1 MTETDKKDGDEY
13 AREKT
18 AACQKGSDFVID
30 PKRKHADRRGGPT
43 ATTANKHE
51 DCPQGWRP
59 QGCLRPI

>member
-51 DCPQGWRP
+51 DCPQGW
-59 QGCLRPI
+59 